1 MFLLIHTFIDD
12 YITQLLL
19 EAKQQGATMKVRH
32 AKILFCGASGAG
44 KTRFSRLL
52 KNVPLDEKRNSTGV
66 GESQQIMISEKATMK
81 NNEWSELSPAEEIDQ
96 LKLRL
101 KHGKLTKVSQAQVT
115 TATDKFTVNDEN
127 QPGDVSTGGT
137 HMATTS
143 QLQHTVDNQAVKSS
157 YSSIAPKRVPEVE
170 KSLASNFYN
179 ADKQE
184 SDSTELHEI
193 WDILTLLDTGGQPEF
208 INMLPAVNSSAT
220 ITFVV
225 LNMAGEGKILEERVQ
240 VHHFKNGIK
249 SYEPYPLN
257 YTNEDLIKCLV
268 ALLKDS
274 IVRDV
279 PLPIEIISKEA
290 TDHKPGLCFVGTH
303 LDKVKQDTIDSISE
317 KLDKVVDRLEPND
330 KIEIFS
336 LGTTL
341 LFAVNNTIAGKD
353 FSQDSI
359 TSKIR
364 LRVKKMI
371 QEKAV
376 YEVPIVWILLELEIR
391 RICDKQK
398 RSFLRIAEVL
408 PIYDNISDHQGTI
421 DIELQVKAAL
431 QFHHKFGVLLYFH
444 DVPGMNEYVI
454 ANPQWLFANLTNL
467 VCCSFDS
474 KIVAR
479 SDIKRFKSKGILSG
493 ELIKEINT
501 DSLGGIDIEH
511 FFKLLQYLKIVTL
524 FPKPD
529 SSDYLMLS
537 VLDSFK
543 SENSDI
549 LHSLLSPQSVPLL
562 MQFKSGTLPRGIF
575 CCLVVQLIQCKYTDW
590 ELQPAFKG
598 ERCVYENFV
607 VFCIQDSSHYLV
619 LYDKVSHLEIHLG
632 PTSVVKS
639 YKLIYHEVQQCITE
653 TLKEVCS
660 CELNDIKY
668 GFYCK
673 HCPNPIMTLTSE
685 HMTGE
690 KSFPQYLRC
699 EEHGLVDIKSHNL
712 WGIVKGNLHSL
723 LYMEGCFYKKFGIWK
738 TLVSGKHLVS
748 FC

>member
-1 MFLLIHTFIDD
+1 MLIHTFIDD

-44 KTRFSRLL
+44 KTSFSRLL

-81 NNEWSELSPAEEIDQ
+81 NNEWSELSPAEEINQ

-101 KHGKLTKVSQAQVT
+101 KHGKLTKISQAQVI
-115 TATDKFTVNDEN
+115 TD
-127 QPGDVSTGGT
+127 QPDDILTGGT
-137 HMATTS
+137 QMASTS
-143 QLQHTVDNQAVKSS
+143 LLQHRVGIPGIKSS
-157 YSSIAPKRVPEVE
+157 YSSVVPKRVPEVE
-170 KSLASNFYN
+170 KCLASNFYN

-225 LNMAGEGKILEERVQ
+225 LNMAGEGNILEERVQ
-240 VHHFKNGIK
+240 VHHFKNGIR

-279 PLPIEIISKEA
+279 HLPIEIISKEA

-303 LDKVKQDTIDSISE
+303 LDKVNQDTVDSIRE
-317 KLDKVVDRLEPND
+317 KLDKIVDRLEPND

-336 LGTTL
+336 LGAML

-353 FSQDSI
+353 LSQDSI

-371 QEKAV
+371 EEKAV

-398 RSFLRIAEVL
+398 RSFLPIADVL
-408 PIYDNISDHQGTI
+408 PIYDNISDHQGTA
-421 DIELQVKAAL
+421 DIELEVKAAL

-467 VCCSFDS
+467 VCCSFDN
-474 KIVAR
+474 KIVDR
-479 SDIKRFKSKGILSG
+479 SDIKRFKSEGILSG

-511 FFKLLQYLKIVTL
+511 FFMLLQYLKIVTP
-524 FPKPD
+524 FPKPE
-529 SSDYLMLS
+529 SSDYLMLC

-575 CCLVVQLIQCKYTDW
+575 CCLVVQLIWCKYKDW
-590 ELQPAFKG
+590 KLQLTFKDESCIYG
-598 ERCVYENFV
+598 NFV
-607 VFCIQDSSHYLV
+607 VFCIQNSIHYLV
-619 LYDKVSHLEIHLG
+619 LFDRVSHLEIHLG
-632 PTSVVKS
+632 PTSVEDDC
-639 YKLIYHEVQQCITE
+639 KLIYLEVQQCITE
-653 TLKEVCS
+653 ALKIVCS
-660 CELNDIKY
+660 CELNDIQY

-673 HCPNPIMTLTSE
+673 QCLKAVMTLTSE

-690 KSFPQYLRC
+690 KSFPKYLHC
-699 EEHGLVDIKSHNL
+699 EKHGSVDIKSHNL
-712 WGIVKGNLHSL
+712 WSSIKGNLHNL
-723 LYMEGCFYKKFGIWK
+723 LYTEGCFHSLMFKCFALGIKYKISLLEIILHQKSCTI
-738 TLVSGKHLVS
+738 T
-748 FC
+748 

>member
-1 MFLLIHTFIDD
+1 MFLLIHTFLDD
-12 YITQLLL
+12 QIKQLLL

-32 AKILFCGASGAG
+32 AKVLFCGASGAG
-44 KTRFSRLL
+44 KTSFSHLL

-81 NNEWSELSPAEEIDQ
+81 NNQWSELNPAEETDQ

-101 KHGKLTKVSQAQVT
+101 KHGKLTKISQARVV
-115 TATDKFTVNDEN
+115 TDKFTVDNKN
-127 QPGDVSTGGT
+127 QPDDVLTGGT
-137 HMATTS
+137 QMASTS
-143 QLQHTVDNQAVKSS
+143 QLHHRAGNSAVKSS
-157 YSSIAPKRVPEVE
+157 VVPKRVPEVE
-170 KSLASNFYN
+170 KCLASNFYN

-225 LNMAGEGKILEERVQ
+225 LNMAGEGNILKERVQ

-249 SYEPYPLN
+249 SYKPYPLN
-257 YTNEDLIKCLV
+257 YTNEDLIKCFV

-274 IVRDV
+274 IVTDV

-303 LDKVKQDTIDSISE
+303 LDKVNRDTVDSISE
-317 KLDKVVDRLEPND
+317 KLDKIVDHLEPND

-353 FSQDSI
+353 LSQDSI
-359 TSKIR
+359 AYKIR

-371 QEKAV
+371 EEKAV

-398 RSFLRIAEVL
+398 KSFLSIAEVL
-408 PIYDNISDHQGTI
+408 AIYDNIISDHQGTAE
-421 DIELQVKAAL
+421 IELEVKAAL
-431 QFHHKFGVLLYFH
+431 QFHHMFGVLLYFH
-444 DVPGMNEYVI
+444 DVPGMNKYVI

-474 KIVAR
+474 KIVDR

-493 ELIKEINT
+493 KLIKEINT
-501 DSLGGIDIEH
+501 DSLGGIDIAH
-511 FFKLLQYLKIVTL
+511 FFKLLQYLKIVTPY
-524 FPKPD
+524 PKPE

-543 SENSDI
+543 SENSDL

-575 CCLVVQLIQCKYTDW
+575 CCLVVQLIRCKYTDW
-590 ELQPAFKG
+590 ELQPTFKS

-607 VFCIQDSSHYLV
+607 VFCIKASNHYLV

-632 PTSVVKS
+632 PTSVEKG
-639 YKLIYHEVQQCITE
+639 YKLIYHKVQQCITE
-653 TLKEVCS
+653 ALKEVCS
-660 CELNDIKY
+660 CEHNDIKY

-673 HCPNPIMTLTSE
+673 QCPNPIMTLTSE

-690 KSFPQYLRC
+690 KSFPQLLHC
-699 EEHGLVDIKSHNL
+699 EDHGLVDIKSHNL
-712 WGIVKGNLHSL
+712 WSGIKGNLHNL
-723 LYMEGCFYKKFGIWK
+723 LYMEGCFYKKLIFGK
-738 TLVSGKHLVS
+738 YLVSGKQLVS
-748 FC
+748 LC

>member
-1 MFLLIHTFIDD
+1 MGYRNLNDILYTITYVDD
-12 YITQLLL
+12 QIKQLLL

-32 AKILFCGASGAG
+32 AKVLFCGASGAG
-44 KTRFSRLL
+44 KTSFSRSL
-52 KNVPLDEKRNSTGV
+52 KNVPLNEKWNSTGL

-81 NNEWSELSPAEEIDQ
+81 NNEWSELSPAEEIDR

-101 KHGKLTKVSQAQVT
+101 KHSKLTKNFRAQL
-115 TATDKFTVNDEN
+115 ATDKFTISDKN
-127 QPGDVSTGGT
+127 QLDILFTGGT
-137 HMATTS
+137 QIASTS
-143 QLQHTVDNQAVKSS
+143 QLHHGVGSQAVKSS
-157 YSSIAPKRVPEVE
+157 YSVVPKRVPEVE
-170 KSLASNFYN
+170 KCLASNFYN

-225 LNMAGEGKILEERVQ
+225 LNMVGGGKILEERVQ
-240 VHHFKNGIK
+240 VHHFKNGIR

-279 PLPIEIISKEA
+279 LLPIEINSEEA

-303 LDKVKQDTIDSISE
+303 LDKVNQDTVDSISE
-317 KLDKVVDRLEPND
+317 KLDKIVDRLKPND

-336 LGTTL
+336 VDEKL
-341 LFAVNNTIAGKD
+341 LFAVDNTIAGGD
-353 FSQDSI
+353 VSEDSI
-359 TSKIR
+359 TSKIH
-364 LRVKKMI
+364 LKVKKMI
-371 QEKAV
+371 KEKAV

-398 RSFLRIAEVL
+398 KSFLHIAEVL
-408 PIYDNISDHQGTI
+408 MIYDNIISDQQGSA
-421 DIELQVKAAL
+421 DIELEVKAAL
-431 QFHHKFGVLLYFH
+431 QFHHMFGVLLYFH

-511 FFKLLQYLKIVTL
+511 FFKLLQYLKIVTP
-524 FPKPD
+524 FPKPE

-537 VLDSFK
+537 ILDSFK

-549 LHSLLSPQSVPLL
+549 LDSLLSPQSVPLL

-575 CCLVVQLIQCKYTDW
+575 CCLVVQLIRYKYTNW
-590 ELQPAFKG
+590 ELQPTFKG
-598 ERCVYENFV
+598 ERCVYQNFV
-607 VFCIQDSSHYLV
+607 VFCIQGCSHYLV
-619 LYDKVSHLEIHLG
+619 LFDKVSHLEIHLG
-632 PTSVVKS
+632 PTSLEKD
-639 YKLIYHEVQQCITE
+639 YELICHEVQQCITE
-653 TLKEVCS
+653 ALKEVCS
-660 CELNDIKY
+660 CEHMHNDIKY

-673 HCPNPIMTLTSE
+673 QCLKPIMTLTSE
-685 HMTGE
+685 HITGE
-690 KSFPQYLRC
+690 KSFPQHLHC
-699 EEHGLVDIKSHNL
+699 EDHGFVDIKSHNL
-712 WGIVKGNLHSL
+712 WSSIKGNVHNL
-723 LYMEGCFYKKFGIWK
+723 LYMEGCFIDF
-738 TLVSGKHLVS
+738 
-748 FC
+748 